1 MIRFDK
7 GFLNFQMRGRK
18 EGACSY
24 EPTEPVP
31 VSYSSGSSTPF
42 SDRLHDLS
50 VAIPR
55 CYKDVCVTSVFLWSK
70 IAESI
75 DTFFIFVF

>member
-1 MIRFDK
+1 M
-7 GFLNFQMRGRK
+7 GGRK

-55 CYKDVCVTSVFLWSK
+55 CYKDVCVTSFFL
-70 IAESI
+70 
-75 DTFFIFVF
+75 